1 MLFGKNNI
9 NRHIGVQDICNYLED
24 LASKRKSGCQ
34 LTIQATNTRRF
45 HTLFFIIHHSATIV
59 IYSSNY
65 CVNGEF
71 QRKTEK
77 NREI

>member
-1 MLFGKNNI
+1 MSQPI
-9 NRHIGVQDICNYLED
+9 SVQD
-24 LASKRKSGCQ
+24 KPTVK
-34 LTIQATNTRRF
+34 ATNTRLLSNTTKGCEGK
-45 HTLFFIIHHSATIV
+45 TLSHPFFIIHHSATIV